1 MIHLNFSAL
10 NSTPSALRTQLL
22 TKYVMTQFR
31 RYIFSLLLIA
41 VSLTAAAAGK
51 FQLSVSTQTGG
62 DDIEVG
68 EQFYVYMK
76 LENLDG
82 EPSAPDVPGA
92 IVKYFTLSSQSSSM
106 SSINGKVTRSSSR
119 TYVATCSASKEG
131 SFSIGPFTVDGVSSN
146 KASYKIVKS
155 GTGSLSK
162 LQQRQRQQ
170 QQQQQ
175 QAAAS
180 QMPDDENEG
189 PKFIG
194 KGNEKLFLKA
204 SVSKSTAYEQEALVY
219 TVKLYSSY
227 APIKFIGATEAPKFD
242 GFVVEESDETS
253 KSLHYETYN
262 GQEYA
267 TAIIA
272 RYIIFPQMTGKLTIK
287 GNTYTVSTDEQE
299 YYDDPYF
306 RMLTV
311 RRPIQLNVTPNDL
324 VIDVK
329 PLPMPQPADFSGGV
343 GQFSLSSSLPSA
355 SLKTHQP
362 ASIIYEVKGSGNLKY
377 VKLPDLNS
385 LYPKQ
390 LEVFSPTADVNAAAK
405 GMSVSGSVKFDYSFT
420 PLEMGQYQI
429 PEVTLVY
436 FDPSTG
442 KYERSVAKGY
452 TVEVDKGVLSEK
464 SQTKNRLK
472 FVDTLMPVG
481 ELHKER
487 SQYIYSFVY
496 WLWFIIPAVA
506 LAIIIFVYRRHLK
519 SAADIVGTRMRK
531 AGKVAAKR
539 LKKAAACMKA
549 GDREHF
555 YDEMLVALWG
565 YVSAKL
571 NIPTS
576 ELNRQNVAQRLS
588 EAGASE
594 DTVNSLVNVL
604 DDCEFAKYAP
614 GSGEDELKHVYDRG
628 TNVINA
634 LEDSKLA
641 TSSQNQA

>member
-1 MIHLNFSAL
+1 MAQIRLYI
-10 NSTPSALRTQLL
+10 ST
-22 TKYVMTQFR
+22 
-31 RYIFSLLLIA
+31 LLLILA
-41 VSLTAAAAGK
+41 GIEASAAGK
-51 FQLSVSTQTGG
+51 FQISVSTQTGG

-76 LENLDG
+76 LDNIDG

-92 IVKYFTLSSQSSSM
+92 VVKYFTLSSQSSSM
-106 SSINGKVTRSSSR
+106 SSVNGKVTRSSSR
-119 TYVATCSASKEG
+119 TYVATCAASKEG
-131 SFSIGPFTVDGVSSN
+131 SFSIGPFSVDGVTSN
-146 KASYKIVKS
+146 KASYTIVKS
-155 GTGSLSK
+155 GSGSLSK
-162 LQQRQRQQ
+162 LKQRQQ
-170 QQQQQ
+170 LQQHH
-175 QAAAS
+175 QAAPS
-180 QMPDDENEG
+180 HDPDDQNEG

-272 RYIIFPQMTGKLTIK
+272 RYIIFPQMTGKLTVK

-299 YYDDPYF
+299 YYDDPFF

-329 PLPMPQPADFSGGV
+329 ALPSPQPSDFSGGV
-343 GQFSLSSSLPSA
+343 GHFSISSSLPSA
-355 SLKTHQP
+355 DLKTNQP
-362 ASIIYEVKGSGNLKY
+362 ASIVYEVKGSGNLKY
-377 VKLPDLNS
+377 VKLPDLNV

-405 GMSVSGSVKFDYSFT
+405 GSSVTGSVKFDYSFT
-420 PLEMGQYQI
+420 PLELGQYQI

-452 TVEVDKGVLSEK
+452 TVDVDKGALSEK

-472 FVDTLMPVG
+472 FEDGLMAVG
-481 ELHKER
+481 KLHKEHI
-487 SQYIYSFVY
+487 QYIHSLGY
-496 WLWFIIPAVA
+496 WLWFIIPA
-506 LAIIIFVYRRHLK
+506 LTLGAIIFIYRRHLK

-531 AGKVAAKR
+531 AGKVAARR
-539 LKKAAACMKA
+539 LKKAAACMKS
-549 GDREHF
+549 GDRERF

-565 YVSAKL
+565 YVGAKL

-594 DTVNSLVNVL
+594 EVIDNFVSVL

-628 TNVINA
+628 TEVINA
-634 LEDSKLA
+634 LEDSRLGK
-641 TSSQNQA
+641 Q

>member
-1 MIHLNFSAL
+1 MAHIRLYI
-10 NSTPSALRTQLL
+10 STP
-22 TKYVMTQFR
+22 
-31 RYIFSLLLIA
+31 LLI
-41 VSLTAAAAGK
+41 LTGIAASAAGK
-51 FQLSVSTQTGG
+51 FQISVTTHTGG

-76 LENLDG
+76 LDNMEG

-92 IVKYFTLSSQSSSM
+92 TVKYFTLSSQSSSM
-106 SSINGKVTRSSSR
+106 SSVNGKVTRSSSR

-131 SFSIGPFTVDGVSSN
+131 TFSIGPLTVDGVTSN
-146 KASYKIVKS
+146 KASYTIVKS

-162 LQQRQRQQ
+162 MQSRQQRQQ
-170 QQQQQ
+170 QQQAS
-175 QAAAS
+175 AA
-180 QMPDDENEG
+180 QDPDDQSEG

-272 RYIIFPQMTGKLTIK
+272 RYIIFPQMTGKLTVK

-329 PLPMPQPADFSGGV
+329 PLPTPQPADFSGGV
-343 GQFSLSSSLPSA
+343 GQFSISSSLPSA
-355 SLKTHQP
+355 NLKTNQP
-362 ASIIYEVKGSGNLKY
+362 ASIVYEVKGSGNLKY
-377 VKLPDLNS
+377 VKLPDLNA

-420 PLEMGQYQI
+420 PLELGEYHI
-429 PEVTLVY
+429 PEVALVY

-442 KYERSVAKGY
+442 RYERSVAKGY
-452 TVEVDKGVLSEK
+452 TVEVDKGALSEK

-472 FVDTLMPVG
+472 FEDALMPIG
-481 ELHKER
+481 KLHKEHPL
-487 SQYIYSFVY
+487 YIYSFGY
-496 WLWFIIPAVA
+496 WLWFIIPALA
-506 LAIIIFVYRRHLK
+506 LGAIIIIYRRHLK

-531 AGKVAAKR
+531 AGKVAARR

-549 GDREHF
+549 NDRERF

-576 ELNRQNVAQRLS
+576 ELNRQNVAQRLA

-594 DTVNSLVNVL
+594 EVINNLVTVL

-628 TNVINA
+628 TEVINA
-634 LEDSKLA
+634 LEDSKLTA
-641 TSSQNQA
+641 K

>member
-1 MIHLNFSAL
+1 MFVLI
-10 NSTPSALRTQLL
+10 
-22 TKYVMTQFR
+22 
-31 RYIFSLLLIA
+31 SL
-41 VSLTAAAAGK
+41 SAAAAAK
-51 FQLSVSTQTGG
+51 FQLTVATQSGG

-68 EQFYVYMK
+68 EQFYVYLK
-76 LENLDG
+76 LDNIDA
-82 EPSAPDVPGA
+82 EPSAPEVPGA
-92 IVKYFTLSSQSSSM
+92 LVKYFTLSSQSSSM
-106 SSINGKVTRSSSR
+106 SSINGKVTRSQSL
-119 TYVATCSASKEG
+119 TYVATCTASKEG
-131 SFSIGPFTVDGVSSN
+131 TYSIGPLQVGDVRSN
-146 KASYKIVKS
+146 KVSYSIVKS

-162 LQQRQRQQ
+162 LQQRQQQRQQ
-170 QQQQQ
+170 QQSSQQG
-175 QAAAS
+175 AYV
-180 QMPDDENEG
+180 PDQDDSNQG

-194 KGNEKLFLKA
+194 KGNDKLFLKA

-253 KSLHYETYN
+253 RSLHYETYN

-329 PLPMPQPADFSGGV
+329 SLPSPQPADFSGGV
-343 GQFSLSSSLPSA
+343 GKFSLTSSLPSA
-355 SLKTHQP
+355 SLKTNQP
-362 ASIIYEVKGSGNLKY
+362 ASIVYEVKGSGNLKY
-377 VKLPDLNS
+377 VKLPDLNN

-390 LEVFSPTADVNAAAK
+390 LEVFTPTAEVDAAAK
-405 GMSVSGSVKFDYSFT
+405 GMTVSGSVKFDYSFT
-420 PLEMGQYQI
+420 PLELGQYQI
-429 PEVTLVY
+429 PEVSLVY

-452 TVEVDKGVLSEK
+452 TVEVDKGALSEK

-472 FVDTLMPVG
+472 FTDSLMPVG
-481 ELHKER
+481 KLQKVDTP
-487 SQYIYSFVY
+487 YVY
-496 WLWFIIPAVA
+496 KFGFWLWYLIPSIA
-506 LAIIIFVYRRHLK
+506 LLVIVIVYRRHLK

-531 AGKVAAKR
+531 AGKVAARR

-549 GDREHF
+549 SDRERF

-565 YVSAKL
+565 YVGAKL

-576 ELNRQNVAQRLS
+576 ELNRQNVAQRLT
-588 EAGASE
+588 EAGAS
-594 DTVNSLVNVL
+594 DNIVNRFVAVL

-614 GSGEDELKHVYDRG
+614 GSGNDELKVIYERG
-628 TNVINA
+628 ADIINDLESSA
-634 LEDSKLA
+634 LKK
-641 TSSQNQA
+641 

>member
-1 MIHLNFSAL
+1 MTRIRLYISVLILTLVAL
-10 NSTPSALRTQLL
+10 SGS
-22 TKYVMTQFR
+22 
-31 RYIFSLLLIA
+31 
-41 VSLTAAAAGK
+41 AAGK
-51 FQLSVSTQTGG
+51 IQLSVSTQTGS

-76 LENLDG
+76 LDNIDG

-131 SFSIGPFTVDGVSSN
+131 NYSIGPFTVGDVKSN
-146 KASYKIVKS
+146 KASYTIVKS

-162 LQQRQRQQ
+162 LQQRQQRQQ
-170 QQQQQ
+170 GAAQQGSQS
-175 QAAAS
+175 QA
-180 QMPDDENEG
+180 QDYDDQNEG

-204 SVSKSTAYEQEALVY
+204 SVSKTTAYEQEALVY

-267 TAIIA
+267 TAVIA
-272 RYIIFPQMTGKLTIK
+272 RYIIFPQMTGKLTVK

-329 PLPMPQPADFSGGV
+329 PLPTPQPADFSGGV
-343 GQFSLSSSLPSA
+343 GQFTISSSLPSA
-355 SLKTHQP
+355 SLKTNQP
-362 ASIIYEVKGSGNLKY
+362 ASIVYEVSGSGNIKY
-377 VKLPDLNS
+377 VKLPDLNT

-390 LEVFSPTADVNAAAK
+390 LEVFTPTTEVNAVPK
-405 GMSVSGSVKFDYSFT
+405 GATVTGSVKFDYSFT

-429 PEVTLVY
+429 PEVSLVY

-442 KYERSVAKGY
+442 RYEKSVAKGY
-452 TVEVDKGVLSEK
+452 NVEVDKGVLSEK

-472 FVDTLMPVG
+472 FTDTLMPVG
-481 ELHKER
+481 KLAKTR
-487 SQYIYSFVY
+487 VPLVYRFGY
-496 WLWFIIPAVA
+496 WLWFIIPALALVA
-506 LAIIIFVYRRHLK
+506 IVIVYRRHLK

-531 AGKVAAKR
+531 AGKVAARR
-539 LKKAAACMKA
+539 LKKAAACMKS
-549 GDREHF
+549 GDREKF

-565 YVSAKL
+565 YVGAKL

-576 ELNRQNVAQRLS
+576 ELNRQNVAQRLTDS
-588 EAGASE
+588 GASQE
-594 DTVNSLVNVL
+594 VVDKFVGVL

-614 GSGEDELKHVYDRG
+614 GSGEDELKTVYQRG
-628 TNVINA
+628 ADVINA
-634 LEDSKLA
+634 LEDANLG
-641 TSSQNQA
+641 SQKQ

>member
-1 MIHLNFSAL
+1 
-10 NSTPSALRTQLL
+10 
-22 TKYVMTQFR
+22 MT
-31 RYIFSLLLIA
+31 LLLILA
-41 VSLTAAAAGK
+41 SIAASAAGK
-51 FQLSVSTQTGG
+51 FQISVSTQTGS

-76 LENLDG
+76 LDNIDG

-92 IVKYFTLSSQSSSM
+92 VVKYFTLSSQSSSM
-106 SSINGKVTRSSSR
+106 SSVNGKVTRSSSR

-131 SFSIGPFTVDGVSSN
+131 SFSIGPFSVDGVSSN

-155 GTGSLSK
+155 GSGSLSK
-162 LQQRQRQQ
+162 LKQRQQ
-170 QQQQQ
+170 QQQQTSV
-175 QAAAS
+175 S
-180 QMPDDENEG
+180 QEPDDQNEG

-204 SVSKSTAYEQEALVY
+204 SVSKSSAYEQEALVY

-329 PLPMPQPADFSGGV
+329 ALPSPVPADFSGGV
-343 GQFSLSSSLPSA
+343 GQFSISSSLPSA
-355 SLKTHQP
+355 TLKTNQP
-362 ASIIYEVKGSGNLKY
+362 ASIVYEVKGSGNLKY
-377 VKLPDLNS
+377 VKLPDLNA

-420 PLEMGQYQI
+420 PLELGQYQI
-429 PEVTLVY
+429 PEVALVY
-436 FDPSTG
+436 FDPTTG

-452 TVEVDKGVLSEK
+452 TVEVDKGALSEK

-472 FVDTLMPVG
+472 FDDSLMPVG
-481 ELHKER
+481 SLHKHR
-487 SQYIYSFVY
+487 SQYVYSFGY
-496 WLWFIIPAVA
+496 WLWFIIPAFA
-506 LAIIIFVYRRHLK
+506 LGIIIYVYRRHLK

-531 AGKVAAKR
+531 AGKVAARR
-539 LKKAAACMKA
+539 LKKAASCMKA
-549 GDREHF
+549 GDRERF

-588 EAGASE
+588 EAGAS
-594 DTVNSLVNVL
+594 DDVVNNLVAVI

-614 GSGEDELKHVYDRG
+614 GSGDDELKHVYDRG
-628 TNVINA
+628 TEVINA
-634 LEDSKLA
+634 LEDAKLQ
-641 TSSQNQA
+641 SQK

>member
-1 MIHLNFSAL
+1 
-10 NSTPSALRTQLL
+10 
-22 TKYVMTQFR
+22 MTQIR
-31 RYIFSLLLIA
+31 RFIFLLLLSLVAFTSIA
-41 VSLTAAAAGK
+41 AEK
-51 FQLSVSTQTGG
+51 FQVSVATQTGG

-68 EQFYVYMK
+68 EQFYVYLK
-76 LENLDG
+76 LDNIDAEL
-82 EPSAPDVPGA
+82 SAPEVPGA
-92 IVKYFTLSSQSSSM
+92 LVKYFSLSSQSSSFVAVQ
-106 SSINGKVTRSSSR
+106 GKMTRSSSLI
-119 TYVATCSASKEG
+119 YVATCSASKEG
-131 SFSIGPFTVDGVSSN
+131 TFSFGPLTVGGVKSN
-146 KASYKIVKS
+146 KVSYKIVKAGS
-155 GTGSLSK
+155 GSLSK
-162 LQQRQRQQ
+162 QKQRQQ
-170 QQQQQ
+170 QQTSRQG
-175 QAAAS
+175 AYS
-180 QMPDDENEG
+180 QDQDDRNEG

-324 VIDVK
+324 VINVK
-329 PLPMPQPADFSGGV
+329 SLPTPQPSDFSGGV
-343 GQFSLSSSLPSA
+343 GQFSISSSLSSA
-355 SLKTHQP
+355 SLKTNQP
-362 ASIIYEVKGSGNLKY
+362 ASIVYEVKGSGNLKY
-377 VKLPDLNS
+377 VKLPDLNNIF
-385 LYPKQ
+385 PKQ

-429 PEVTLVY
+429 PELALVY

-452 TVEVDKGVLSEK
+452 TIEVDKGALSEK

-472 FVDTLMPVG
+472 FDDALMPVG
-481 ELHKER
+481 KLKQTH
-487 SQYIYSFVY
+487 SVHIYSFGY
-496 WLWFIIPAVA
+496 WLWFILPA
-506 LAIIIFVYRRHLK
+506 LALAVIIYVYRRHLK

-531 AGKVAAKR
+531 AGKVASRR
-539 LKKAAACMKA
+539 LKKAAACMKS
-549 GDREHF
+549 GDRERF
-555 YDEMLVALWG
+555 YDEMLIALWG

-576 ELNRQNVAQRLS
+576 ELNRQNVAQRLL
-588 EAGASE
+588 EAGAAE
-594 DTVNSLVNVL
+594 QTVQDLVSVL

-614 GSGEDELKHVYDRG
+614 GSGQDELMIVYDRG
-628 TNVINA
+628 TQVINA
-634 LEDSKLA
+634 LEDSKL
-641 TSSQNQA
+641 SPR

>member
-1 MIHLNFSAL
+1 
-10 NSTPSALRTQLL
+10 
-22 TKYVMTQFR
+22 MTRFR
-31 RYIFSLLLIA
+31 RYIFSLCLLA
-41 VSLTAAAAGK
+41 VSLAAGASGK

-76 LENLDG
+76 LDNIDG
-82 EPSAPDVPGA
+82 DPSAPDVPGA
-92 IVKYFTLSSQSSSM
+92 VVKYFTLSSQSSSM
-106 SSINGKVTRSSSR
+106 TSVNGKVTRSSSR
-119 TYVATCSASKEG
+119 TYVATCAASKEG
-131 SFSIGPFTVDGVSSN
+131 SFSIGPFSVDGVSSN
-146 KASYKIVKS
+146 KASYKIVKA
-155 GTGSLSK
+155 GTGSLTK
-162 LQQRQRQQ
+162 YKQRQQ
-170 QQQQQ
+170 QNQPRQQSSNQG
-175 QAAAS
+175 AYS
-180 QMPDDENEG
+180 QDPDDQNQG

-204 SVSKSTAYEQEALVY
+204 SVSKSSAYEQEALVY

-253 KSLHYETYN
+253 TSLHYETFN

-329 PLPMPQPADFSGGV
+329 ALPSPQPADFSSGV
-343 GQFSLSSSLPSA
+343 GQFSITSSLPVA
-355 SLKTHQP
+355 SLKTNQP
-362 ASIIYEVKGSGNLKY
+362 ASIVYEVKGSGNLKY
-377 VKLPDLNS
+377 IKLPDLNN

-390 LEVFSPTADVNAAAK
+390 LEVFSPTTDINAAAK
-405 GMSVSGSVKFDYSFT
+405 GMNVSGSVKFDYSFT
-420 PLEMGQYQI
+420 PLELGEYQI
-429 PEVTLVY
+429 PEVSLVY
-436 FDPSTG
+436 FDPATG
-442 KYERSVAKGY
+442 RYEKSVAKGY
-452 TVEVDKGVLSEK
+452 TVDVDKGALSEK

-472 FVDTLMPVG
+472 FDDKLMSVG
-481 ELHKER
+481 DLHKNR
-487 SQYIYSFVY
+487 VAYVYSFGY
-496 WLWFIIPAVA
+496 WLFFIVPAIA
-506 LAIIIFVYRRHLK
+506 LIIIMVVYRRHLK
-519 SAADIVGTRMRK
+519 SAEDVVGTRMRK

-549 GDREHF
+549 GDRERF

-576 ELNRQNVAQRLS
+576 ELNRQNVAQSLL

-594 DTVNSLVNVL
+594 DVVDQLVRVL

-614 GSGEDELKHVYDRG
+614 VSGEDELKNVYDRG
-628 TNVINA
+628 TDVINN
-634 LEDSKLA
+634 LEDSKLN
-641 TSSQNQA
+641 TTSQNQA

>member
-1 MIHLNFSAL
+1 
-10 NSTPSALRTQLL
+10 
-22 TKYVMTQFR
+22 MTQIR
-31 RYIFSLLLIA
+31 LYISAVLLLL
-41 VSLTAAAAGK
+41 VSLAASAAGK
-51 FQLSVSTQTGG
+51 FQISVSTQTGG

-76 LENLDG
+76 LDNVEG
-82 EPSAPDVPGA
+82 EPPVPDVPGA
-92 IVKYFTLSSQSSSM
+92 VVKYFTLSSQSSSM
-106 SSINGKVTRSSSR
+106 SSVNGKVTRSSSR

-131 SFSIGPFTVDGVSSN
+131 SYSIGPLSVGDLRSN
-146 KASYKIVKS
+146 KASYTIVKS

-162 LQQRQRQQ
+162 FQQRQQRQQ

-175 QAAAS
+175 AAS
-180 QMPDDENEG
+180 SAPDDQNEG

-242 GFVVEESDETS
+242 GFVIEESDETS
-253 KSLHYETYN
+253 TSLHYETYN

-329 PLPMPQPADFSGGV
+329 ALPTPQPADFSGGV
-343 GQFSLSSSLPSA
+343 GQFSISSSLPSS
-355 SLKTHQP
+355 SLKTNQP
-362 ASIIYEVKGSGNLKY
+362 ASIVYEVKGNGNLKY
-377 VKLPDLNS
+377 VKLPDLNT

-390 LEVFSPTADVNAAAK
+390 LEVFSPTTEVNAAAK
-405 GMSVSGSVKFDYSFT
+405 GTSVSGSVKFDYSFT
-420 PLEMGQYQI
+420 PLEMGEYHI
-429 PEVTLVY
+429 PEVALVY

-452 TVEVDKGVLSEK
+452 TVEVDKGALSEK

-472 FVDTLMPVG
+472 FIDTLMPVG
-481 ELHKER
+481 DLHKER
-487 SQYIYSFVY
+487 IQYVYTLGY
-496 WLWFIIPAVA
+496 WLWFIIPALV
-506 LAIIIFVYRRHLK
+506 LGIIIIIYRRHLK
-519 SAADIVGTRMRK
+519 SAADVVGTRMRK
-531 AGKVAAKR
+531 AGKVAVRR
-539 LKKAAACMKA
+539 LKKAAACMKS
-549 GDREHF
+549 GDRERF

-565 YVSAKL
+565 YVGAKL

-576 ELNRQNVAQRLS
+576 ELNRQNVAQRMS

-594 DTVNSLVNVL
+594 DIINKFVGVL

-614 GSGEDELKHVYDRG
+614 GSGEDELKTVYERG
-628 TNVINA
+628 AEVINS
-634 LEDSKLA
+634 LEDTKL
-641 TSSQNQA
+641 TGTQK

>member
-1 MIHLNFSAL
+1 MTRIRLCILAL
-10 NSTPSALRTQLL
+10 IIT
-22 TKYVMTQFR
+22 FG
-31 RYIFSLLLIA
+31 YIIA
-41 VSLTAAAAGK
+41 SAAGK
-51 FQLSVSTQTGG
+51 FQVSVETRTGA

-68 EQFYVYMK
+68 EQFYVYLK
-76 LENLDG
+76 LDNIDA
-82 EPSAPDVPGA
+82 EPSAPEVPGA
-92 IVKYFTLSSQSSSM
+92 IVKYFTFSSESTSM
-106 SSINGKVTRSSSR
+106 YGVNGKMTRTTSR
-119 TYVATCSASKEG
+119 TYVATCAASKEG
-131 SFSIGPFTVDGVSSN
+131 SFSIGPLTVDGVKSN
-146 KASYKIVKS
+146 KASYTIVKS

-162 LQQRQRQQ
+162 QQQRQQ
-170 QQQQQ
+170 QQQTARQGSPAQ
-175 QAAAS
+175 T
-180 QMPDDENEG
+180 PDDAGDG

-204 SVSKSTAYEQEALVY
+204 SVSKATAYEQEALVY

-253 KSLHYETYN
+253 RSLHYETYN

-272 RYIIFPQMTGKLTIK
+272 RYIIFPQMTGKLTVK

-299 YYDDPYF
+299 YYDDPFF

-329 PLPMPQPADFSGGV
+329 ALPSPQPADFSGGV
-343 GQFSLSSSLPSA
+343 GQFSISSSLPSS
-355 SLKTHQP
+355 SLKTNQP
-362 ASIIYEVKGSGNLKY
+362 ASIVYEVKGSGNIKY

-390 LEVFSPTADVNAAAK
+390 LEVFTPTTQVEAVAK
-405 GMSVSGSVKFDYSFT
+405 GSSVTGSVKFDYSFT

-436 FDPSTG
+436 FNPSTG
-442 KYERSVAKGY
+442 QYERSVAKGY
-452 TVEVDKGVLSEK
+452 TVDVDKGALSEK

-472 FVDTLMPVG
+472 FSDSLMPVG
-481 ELHKER
+481 KLARHR
-487 SQYIYSFVY
+487 MPLVYGFGY
-496 WLWFIIPAVA
+496 WLWYLVPVIA
-506 LAIIIFVYRRHLK
+506 LVVIVVVYRRHLK

-539 LKKAAACMKA
+539 LKKAAVCMKS
-549 GDREHF
+549 GDREKF

-565 YVSAKL
+565 YVGAKL

-576 ELNRQNVAQRLS
+576 ELNRQNVAIRLS
-588 EAGASE
+588 EAGASHE
-594 DTVNSLVNVL
+594 IVDRFVHVL

-614 GSGEDELKHVYDRG
+614 GSGDDELKAVYQRG
-628 TNVINA
+628 VDIINA
-634 LEDSKLA
+634 LEDCNLLGSKKL
-641 TSSQNQA
+641 

>member
-1 MIHLNFSAL
+1 M
-10 NSTPSALRTQLL
+10 
-22 TKYVMTQFR
+22 
-31 RYIFSLLLIA
+31 LLIA
-41 VSLTAAAAGK
+41 TSLVASAAGK
-51 FQLSVSTQTGG
+51 FQLSVSTQSGA

-68 EQFYVYMK
+68 EQFYVYLK
-76 LENLDG
+76 LDNVDG

-92 IVKYFTLSSQSSSM
+92 VVKYFTLSSQSSSM
-106 SSINGKVTRSSSR
+106 VSVNGSVTRTLSR

-131 SFSIGPFTVDGVSSN
+131 SYSIGPLSVGGVKSN
-146 KASYKIVKS
+146 SASYKIVKAGS
-155 GTGSLSK
+155 GSLSK
-162 LQQRQRQQ
+162 MQKRQQQRQSQ
-170 QQQQQ
+170 
-175 QAAAS
+175 AS
-180 QMPDDENEG
+180 QSPVFDPDDQDDNS

-253 KSLHYETYN
+253 KSLMYETYN

-267 TAIIA
+267 TAVIA

-329 PLPMPQPADFSGGV
+329 ALPTPQPADFSGGV
-343 GQFSLSSSLPSA
+343 GQFSISSSLPSS
-355 SLKTHQP
+355 SLKTNQP
-362 ASIIYEVKGSGNLKY
+362 ASVVYEVKGSGNLKY
-377 VKLPDLNS
+377 IKLPDLNNI
-385 LYPKQ
+385 YPKQ
-390 LEVFSPTADVNAAAK
+390 LEVFSPTTEVDAAPK
-405 GMSVSGSVKFDYSFT
+405 GATVVGNVKFDYSFT
-420 PLEMGQYQI
+420 PLEMGQFVI
-429 PEVTLVY
+429 PEVSLVY
-436 FDPSTG
+436 FDPTTG
-442 KYERSVAKGY
+442 NYERSVAKGY
-452 TVEVDKGVLSEK
+452 TVDVDKGTLSEK

-472 FVDTLMPVG
+472 FDESLLPLSG
-481 ELHKER
+481 LHK
-487 SQYIYSFVY
+487 SFVPLVY
-496 WLWFIIPAVA
+496 KPVFWLWYIIPALILLIVV
-506 LAIIIFVYRRHLK
+506 IVYRRQLK

-531 AGKVAAKR
+531 AGKVAVKR
-539 LKKAAACMKA
+539 LKKAAACMKS
-549 GDREHF
+549 GDREKF
-555 YDEMLVALWG
+555 YDEMLIALWG
-565 YVSAKL
+565 YVGAKL

-576 ELNRQNVAQRLS
+576 ELNRQNVAERLA

-594 DTVNSLVNVL
+594 EVINQFVAVL

-614 GSGEDELKHVYDRG
+614 GSGEDELKTVYERG
-628 TNVINA
+628 ADIINS
-634 LEDSKLA
+634 LEDSKL
-641 TSSQNQA
+641 TPEH

>member
-1 MIHLNFSAL
+1 
-10 NSTPSALRTQLL
+10 
-22 TKYVMTQFR
+22 MTQIR
-31 RYIFSLLLIA
+31 LYISTLLLI
-41 VSLTAAAAGK
+41 LAAAAASAAGK
-51 FQLSVSTQTGG
+51 YQISVATQTGG

-76 LENLDG
+76 LDNLDG

-92 IVKYFTLSSQSSSM
+92 VVKYFTLSSQSSSM
-106 SSINGKVTRSSSR
+106 SSVNGKVTRSSSR
-119 TYVATCSASKEG
+119 TYVATCSATKEG
-131 SFSIGPFTVDGVSSN
+131 SYSLGPLSVDGVSSN
-146 KASYKIVKS
+146 KASYSIVKS
-155 GTGSLSK
+155 GSGSLSK
-162 LQQRQRQQ
+162 LKQRQQQ

-180 QMPDDENEG
+180 QSPDDQNEG

-329 PLPMPQPADFSGGV
+329 ALPSPVPADFSGGV
-343 GQFSLSSSLPSA
+343 GQFSISSSLPSA
-355 SLKTHQP
+355 TLKTNQP
-362 ASIIYEVKGSGNLKY
+362 ASIVYEVKGSGNLKY
-377 VKLPDLNS
+377 VKLPDLNA

-390 LEVFSPTADVNAAAK
+390 LEVFSPTTDVNAAAK
-405 GMSVSGSVKFDYSFT
+405 GMSVSGNVKFDYSFT
-420 PLEMGQYQI
+420 PLELGQYQI
-429 PEVTLVY
+429 PEVALVY

-452 TVEVDKGVLSEK
+452 TVEVDKGALSEK

-472 FVDTLMPVG
+472 FEDSLMSVG
-481 ELHKER
+481 KLHKER
-487 SQYIYSFVY
+487 PQYIYSFGY
-496 WLWFIIPAVA
+496 WLWFIIPALA
-506 LAIIIFVYRRHLK
+506 LGIIIFIYRRHLK

-531 AGKVAAKR
+531 AGKVAARR
-539 LKKAAACMKA
+539 LKKAASCIKA
-549 GDREHF
+549 GDRERF

-576 ELNRQNVAQRLS
+576 ELNRQNVAQRLTD
-588 EAGASE
+588 AGASE
-594 DTVNSLVNVL
+594 EVVNNLVAVI

-628 TNVINA
+628 TEVINA
-634 LEDSKLA
+634 LEDAKLQ
-641 TSSQNQA
+641 SQK

>member
-1 MIHLNFSAL
+1 MLLSA
-10 NSTPSALRTQLL
+10 
-22 TKYVMTQFR
+22 
-31 RYIFSLLLIA
+31 FSLSA
-41 VSLTAAAAGK
+41 TAAAK
-51 FQLSVSTQTGG
+51 FQLSVSTQTGS

-76 LENLDG
+76 LDNVDA
-82 EPSAPDVPGA
+82 EPSAPEVPGA
-92 IVKYFTLSSQSSSM
+92 LVKYFTLSSQSSSM
-106 SSINGKVTRSSSR
+106 SSINGKVTRSQSR
-119 TYVATCSASKEG
+119 TYVATCTASKEG
-131 SFSIGPFTVDGVSSN
+131 KYSIGPLQVGDVRSN
-146 KASYKIVKS
+146 KASYTIVKS

-162 LQQRQRQQ
+162 LQQRQQQQRQQ
-170 QQQQQ
+170 QQQSAQQ
-175 QAAAS
+175 GAYGHD
-180 QMPDDENEG
+180 PDDSNQG

-329 PLPMPQPADFSGGV
+329 ALPSPQPADFSGGV
-343 GQFSLSSSLPSA
+343 GQFSISSSLSSA
-355 SLKTHQP
+355 DLKTNQP
-362 ASIIYEVKGSGNLKY
+362 ASIVYEVKGSGNLKY
-377 VKLPDLNS
+377 IKLPDLND

-390 LEVFSPTADVNAAAK
+390 LEVFTPTAEVNAAAK
-405 GMSVSGSVKFDYSFT
+405 GMSVSGNIKFDYSFT

-429 PEVTLVY
+429 PEVSLVY

-442 KYERSVAKGY
+442 RYEKSVAKGY
-452 TVEVDKGVLSEK
+452 TVEVDKGALSEK

-472 FVDTLMPVG
+472 FDDSLMPVG
-481 ELHKER
+481 SLHKN
-487 SQYIYSFVY
+487 YTPIIYKFGY
-496 WLWFIIPAVA
+496 WLWFIIPALA
-506 LAIIIFVYRRHLK
+506 LLIIVIVYRRHLK

-555 YDEMLVALWG
+555 YDEMLIALWG

-576 ELNRQNVAQRLS
+576 ELNRENVAQRLS

-594 DTVNSLVNVL
+594 DSINSLLSVL

-614 GSGEDELKHVYDRG
+614 GSGEDELKHIYDRG
-628 TNVINA
+628 TEVINS
-634 LEDSKLA
+634 LEDSKQLHVSKHA
-641 TSSQNQA
+641 PHAPL

>member
-1 MIHLNFSAL
+1 MTRFRHIILSVVLMI
-10 NSTPSALRTQLL
+10 
-22 TKYVMTQFR
+22 V
-31 RYIFSLLLIA
+31 
-41 VSLTAAAAGK
+41 AAAANAAGK
-51 FQLSVSTQTGG
+51 FQISVETRTGG

-76 LENLDG
+76 LDNIDG

-92 IVKYFTLSSQSSSM
+92 KVKYFTLSSQASSFTSV
-106 SSINGKVTRSSSR
+106 NGKMSR
-119 TYVATCSASKEG
+119 TTSFTWVATCSATKEG
-131 SFSIGPFTVDGVSSN
+131 SYTIGPISVDGISSN
-146 KASYKIVKS
+146 KASYKIVKA
-155 GTGSLSK
+155 GTGSLTK
-162 LQQRQRQQ
+162 LMQRQQ
-170 QQQQQ
+170 QSRAPQQSSGQG
-175 QAAAS
+175 AYS
-180 QMPDDENEG
+180 QDPDDQNQG

-204 SVSKSTAYEQEALVY
+204 SVSKTTAYEQEALVY

-272 RYIIFPQMTGKLTIK
+272 RYIIFPQMTGKLTVK

-324 VIDVK
+324 VVDVK
-329 PLPMPQPADFSGGV
+329 ALPSPQPADFSGGV
-343 GQFSLSSSLPSA
+343 GQFSISSSLPSA
-355 SLKTHQP
+355 SLKTNQP
-362 ASIIYEVKGSGNLKY
+362 ASIVYEVKGSGNIKY
-377 VKLPDLNS
+377 VKLPDLNN

-390 LEVFSPTADVNAAAK
+390 LEVFSPTTQVDA
-405 GMSVSGSVKFDYSFT
+405 VSQGATVTGSVKFDYSFT

-429 PEVTLVY
+429 PEVSLVY

-442 KYERSVAKGY
+442 RYERSVAKGY
-452 TVEVDKGVLSEK
+452 TVEVDKGALSEK

-472 FVDTLMPVG
+472 FNDTLMPVG
-481 ELHKER
+481 HLAKT
-487 SQYIYSFVY
+487 SVPLVYGFGY
-496 WLWFIIPAVA
+496 WLWFIIPFFALVAVV
-506 LAIIIFVYRRHLK
+506 IIYRRHLK
-519 SAADIVGTRMRK
+519 NAADIVGTRMRK
-531 AGKVAAKR
+531 AGKVAARR

-549 GDREHF
+549 GDRERF
-555 YDEMLVALWG
+555 FDEMLIALWG
-565 YVSAKL
+565 YVGAKL

-576 ELNRQNVAQRLS
+576 ELNRQNVAQKLTD
-588 EAGASE
+588 AGASLE
-594 DTVNSLVNVL
+594 IVDRFVGVL

-614 GSGEDELKHVYDRG
+614 GSGEDELKEVYKRG
-628 TNVINA
+628 ADVINA
-634 LEDSKLA
+634 LEDAKLG
-641 TSSQNQA
+641 SQKR

>member
-1 MIHLNFSAL
+1 MLFL
-10 NSTPSALRTQLL
+10 
-22 TKYVMTQFR
+22 
-31 RYIFSLLLIA
+31 A
-41 VSLTAAAAGK
+41 VTAFAVAAER
-51 FQLSVSTQTGG
+51 FQVSVATQTGG

-68 EQFYVYMK
+68 EQFYVYLK
-76 LENLDG
+76 LDNIDS
-82 EPSAPDVPGA
+82 EPSVPDIPGA
-92 IVKYFTLSSQSSSM
+92 VVKYFTLSSQA
-106 SSINGKVTRSSSR
+106 SSITTVNGKMTRSSSM
-119 TYVATCSASKEG
+119 TYVATCSATKEG
-131 SFSIGPFTVDGVSSN
+131 TYTIGPLSVGGVKSN
-146 KASYKIVKS
+146 RTSYTIVKS
-155 GTGSLSK
+155 GSGTLSK
-162 LQQRQRQQ
+162 MKQRQQ

-175 QAAAS
+175 QQAARQDAYAGNE
-180 QMPDDENEG
+180 DDHSDS

-204 SVSKSTAYEQEALVY
+204 SVSKSSAYEQEALVY

-311 RRPIQLNVTPNDL
+311 RRPVQLNVTPNDL

-329 PLPMPQPADFSGGV
+329 ALPSPMPADFSGAV
-343 GQFSLSSSLPSA
+343 GEFSITSSLPSA
-355 SLKTHQP
+355 SLKTNQP
-362 ASIIYEVKGSGNLKY
+362 ASIVYEVKGSGNLKY
-377 VKLPDLNS
+377 VKLPDLND

-390 LEVFSPTADVNAAAK
+390 LEVFSPTTQVDAAAK
-405 GMSVSGSVKFDYSFT
+405 GMSVSGTVKFDYSFT
-420 PLEMGQYQI
+420 PLELGQYQI
-429 PEVTLVY
+429 PEVALVY

-442 KYERSVAKGY
+442 TYKKSVAKGY
-452 TVEVDKGVLSEK
+452 TVEVDKGALSEK

-472 FVDTLMPVG
+472 FSDSLMPVRDLQKTG
-481 ELHKER
+481 IT
-487 SQYIYSFVY
+487 YVYTFGY
-496 WLWFIIPAVA
+496 WLFFIIPALA
-506 LAIIIFVYRRHLK
+506 LLIIVFVYRRHLK

-531 AGKVAAKR
+531 AGKVAARR
-539 LKKAAACMKA
+539 LKKAAACMKNS
-549 GDREHF
+549 DRERF
-555 YDEMLVALWG
+555 YDEMLIALWG
-565 YVSAKL
+565 YVGAKL

-576 ELNRQNVAQRLS
+576 ELNRQNVAQQLS

-594 DTVNSLVNVL
+594 EIVNRFVSVL

-614 GSGEDELKHVYDRG
+614 GSGRDELKTVYDRG
-628 TNVINA
+628 AEVINA
-634 LEDSKLA
+634 LEDAKL
-641 TSSQNQA
+641 SGSPK

>member
-1 MIHLNFSAL
+1 
-10 NSTPSALRTQLL
+10 
-22 TKYVMTQFR
+22 MTR
-31 RYIFSLLLIA
+31 IRLYISLLLLSVVA
-41 VSLTAAAAGK
+41 LAASAAGK
-51 FQLSVSTQTGG
+51 FQVSVATQTGG

-76 LENLDG
+76 LDNIDG

-92 IVKYFTLSSQSSSM
+92 VVKYFTLSSQSSSM
-106 SSINGKVTRSSSR
+106 SSVNGKVTRSSSR
-119 TYVATCSASKEG
+119 TYVATCTASKEG
-131 SFSIGPFTVDGVSSN
+131 NYSIGPFTVGDTRSN
-146 KASYKIVKS
+146 KASYSIVKS
-155 GTGSLSK
+155 GSGSLSK
-162 LQQRQRQQ
+162 MQQRQQN
-170 QQQQQ
+170 QQ
-175 QAAAS
+175 QAAQHGARS
-180 QMPDDENEG
+180 QSPDDQNEG

-204 SVSKSTAYEQEALVY
+204 SVSKTSAYEQEALVY

-272 RYIIFPQMTGKLTIK
+272 RYIIFPQMTGKLTVK

-329 PLPMPQPADFSGGV
+329 ALPTPQPADFSGGV
-343 GQFSLSSSLPSA
+343 GQFSISSSLPSA
-355 SLKTHQP
+355 SLKTNQP
-362 ASIIYEVKGSGNLKY
+362 ASIVYEVKGSGNIKY
-377 VKLPDLNS
+377 VKLPDLNT

-390 LEVFSPTADVNAAAK
+390 LEVFTPTTQVDAVSK
-405 GMSVSGSVKFDYSFT
+405 GATVSGSVKFDYSFT

-429 PEVTLVY
+429 PEVSLVY

-442 KYERSVAKGY
+442 RYEKSVAKGY
-452 TVEVDKGVLSEK
+452 TVEVDKGALSEK

-472 FVDTLMPVG
+472 FTDTLMPVG
-481 ELHKER
+481 KLSKER
-487 SQYIYSFVY
+487 TPLVYGFAY
-496 WLWFIIPAVA
+496 WLWFVIPALA
-506 LAIIIFVYRRHLK
+506 LVIIVFVYRRHLK

-531 AGKVAAKR
+531 AGKVAARR
-539 LKKAAACMKA
+539 LKKAAACMKS
-549 GDREHF
+549 GDREKF

-565 YVSAKL
+565 YVGAKL
-571 NIPTS
+571 TSPTS

-588 EAGASE
+588 DAGASQ
-594 DTVNSLVNVL
+594 DVVDRFVAVL

-614 GSGEDELKHVYDRG
+614 GSGEDELKNVYQRG
-628 TNVINA
+628 ADVINA
-634 LEDSKLA
+634 LEDADLRNS
-641 TSSQNQA
+641 

>member
-1 MIHLNFSAL
+1 M
-10 NSTPSALRTQLL
+10 
-22 TKYVMTQFR
+22 
-31 RYIFSLLLIA
+31 LLIA
-41 VSLTAAAAGK
+41 TSLVASAAGK
-51 FQLSVSTQTGG
+51 FQLSVSTQSGA

-68 EQFYVYMK
+68 EQFYVYLK
-76 LENLDG
+76 LDNVDG

-92 IVKYFTLSSQSSSM
+92 VVKYFTLSSQSSSM
-106 SSINGKVTRSSSR
+106 VSVNGSVTRTQSR

-131 SFSIGPFTVDGVSSN
+131 SYSIGPLSVGGVKSN
-146 KASYKIVKS
+146 SASYKIVKAGS
-155 GTGSLSK
+155 GSLSK
-162 LQQRQRQQ
+162 MQKRQQQRQSQ
-170 QQQQQ
+170 
-175 QAAAS
+175 AS
-180 QMPDDENEG
+180 QSPVFDPDDQDDNS

-253 KSLHYETYN
+253 KSLMYETYN

-267 TAIIA
+267 TAVIA

-329 PLPMPQPADFSGGV
+329 ALPTPQPADFSGGV
-343 GQFSLSSSLPSA
+343 GQFSISSSLPSS
-355 SLKTHQP
+355 SLKTNQP
-362 ASIIYEVKGSGNLKY
+362 ASVVYEVKGSGNLKY
-377 VKLPDLNS
+377 IKLPDLNNI
-385 LYPKQ
+385 YPKQ
-390 LEVFSPTADVNAAAK
+390 LEVFSPTTEVDAAPK
-405 GMSVSGSVKFDYSFT
+405 GATVVGNVKFDYSFT
-420 PLEMGQYQI
+420 PLEMGQFMI
-429 PEVTLVY
+429 PEVSLVY
-436 FDPSTG
+436 FDPTTG
-442 KYERSVAKGY
+442 NYERSVAKGY
-452 TVEVDKGVLSEK
+452 TVDVDKGTLSEK

-472 FVDTLMPVG
+472 FDESLLPLSG
-481 ELHKER
+481 LHK
-487 SQYIYSFVY
+487 SFVPLVY
-496 WLWFIIPAVA
+496 KPVFWLWYIIPALILLIVV
-506 LAIIIFVYRRHLK
+506 IVYRRQLK

-531 AGKVAAKR
+531 AGKVAVKR
-539 LKKAAACMKA
+539 LKKAAACMKS
-549 GDREHF
+549 GDREKF
-555 YDEMLVALWG
+555 YDEMLIALWG
-565 YVSAKL
+565 YVGAKL

-576 ELNRQNVAQRLS
+576 ELNRQNVAERLA

-594 DTVNSLVNVL
+594 EVINQFVAVL

-614 GSGEDELKHVYDRG
+614 GSGEDELKTVYERG
-628 TNVINA
+628 ADIINS
-634 LEDSKLA
+634 LEDSKL
-641 TSSQNQA
+641 TPSS

>member
-1 MIHLNFSAL
+1 MTRFRLYIL
-10 NSTPSALRTQLL
+10 TVLL
-22 TKYVMTQFR
+22 T
-31 RYIFSLLLIA
+31 L
-41 VSLTAAAAGK
+41 VSVASHAAGK
-51 FQLSVSTQTGG
+51 FQVSVDTRTGG

-76 LENLDG
+76 LDNIDG
-82 EPSAPDVPGA
+82 EPSSPDVPGA
-92 IVKYFTLSSQSSSM
+92 VVKYFTLSSQSSSITT
-106 SSINGKVTRSSSR
+106 INGKVTRSSSR
-119 TYVATCSASKEG
+119 TYVATCSATKEG
-131 SFSIGPFTVDGVSSN
+131 SFSIGPFTIDGVRSN
-146 KASYKIVKS
+146 QASYKIVKS
-155 GTGSLSK
+155 GTGTLSK
-162 LQQRQRQQ
+162 MMQR
-170 QQQQQ
+170 QQQQ
-175 QAAAS
+175 QAAAR
-180 QMPDDENEG
+180 QGAQPQDPDDGNEG

-204 SVSKSTAYEQEALVY
+204 SVSKTTAYEQEALVY

-242 GFVVEESDETS
+242 GFVVEESNETS
-253 KSLHYETYN
+253 TSLHYETYN

-272 RYIIFPQMTGKLTIK
+272 RYIIFPQMTGKLTVK

-324 VIDVK
+324 VVDVK
-329 PLPMPQPADFSGGV
+329 ALPSPQPADFSGGV
-343 GQFSLSSSLPSA
+343 GQFSISSSLPSA
-355 SLKTHQP
+355 SLKTNQP
-362 ASIIYEVKGSGNLKY
+362 ASIVYEVKGSGNIKY
-377 VKLPDLNS
+377 VKLPDLNA

-390 LEVFSPTADVNAAAK
+390 LEVFTPTTEVDAVSK
-405 GMSVSGSVKFDYSFT
+405 GSTVSGSVRFDYSFT

-429 PEVTLVY
+429 PEVALVY

-442 KYERSVAKGY
+442 RYEKSVAKGY
-452 TVEVDKGVLSEK
+452 LVEVDKGALSEK

-472 FVDTLMPVG
+472 FQDQLLPVG
-481 ELHKER
+481 KLAKER
-487 SQYIYSFVY
+487 VPLIYSFGY
-496 WLWFIIPAVA
+496 WLWFIIPAVG
-506 LAIIIFVYRRHLK
+506 LVVIVVIYRRHLK
-519 SAADIVGTRMRK
+519 SASDIVGTRMRK
-531 AGKVAAKR
+531 AGKVAARR

-549 GDREHF
+549 GEREKF

-565 YVSAKL
+565 YVGAKL

-588 EAGASE
+588 DAGASQE
-594 DTVNSLVNVL
+594 IVDRFVGVL

-614 GSGEDELKHVYDRG
+614 GSGEDELKTVYERG
-628 TNVINA
+628 ADVINA
-634 LEDSKLA
+634 LEDAKL
-641 TSSQNQA
+641 TGSQKQ

>member
-1 MIHLNFSAL
+1 MTRFRLYILTFFLSVAAL
-10 NSTPSALRTQLL
+10 
-22 TKYVMTQFR
+22 
-31 RYIFSLLLIA
+31 
-41 VSLTAAAAGK
+41 AASAAGK
-51 FQLSVSTQTGG
+51 FQISVSTQTGA

-76 LENLDG
+76 LDNLDG

-92 IVKYFTLSSQSSSM
+92 IVKYFTLSSQSSSITT
-106 SSINGKVTRSSSR
+106 INGKVTRSSSR

-131 SFSIGPFTVDGVSSN
+131 SFSIGPFSVDGVSSN

-155 GTGSLSK
+155 GSGTLS
-162 LQQRQRQQ
+162 QMRQRQQ
-170 QQQQQ
+170 NQ
-175 QAAAS
+175 QAAAQQGIQS
-180 QMPDDENEG
+180 QSHDDEGDG

-194 KGNEKLFLKA
+194 KGNDKLFLKA
-204 SVSKSTAYEQEALVY
+204 SVSKTTAYEQEALVY

-267 TAIIA
+267 TAVIA
-272 RYIIFPQMTGKLTIK
+272 RYIIFPQMTGKLTVK

-324 VIDVK
+324 VVDVK
-329 PLPMPQPADFSGGV
+329 ALPTPQPADFSGGV
-343 GQFSLSSSLPSA
+343 GHFTISSSLPSS
-355 SLKTHQP
+355 SLKTNQP
-362 ASIIYEVKGSGNLKY
+362 ASIVYEVKGSGNIKY
-377 VKLPDLNS
+377 VKLPDLNA

-390 LEVFSPTADVNAAAK
+390 LEVFSPTTQVDAESRGATVT
-405 GMSVSGSVKFDYSFT
+405 GSVKFDYSFT

-429 PEVTLVY
+429 PEVSLVY

-442 KYERSVAKGY
+442 RYERSVAKGY
-452 TVEVDKGVLSEK
+452 TVEVDKGALSEK

-472 FVDTLMPVG
+472 FNDTLMPVG
-481 ELHKER
+481 KLAMH
-487 SQYIYSFVY
+487 SVPFVYRFGY
-496 WLWFIIPAVA
+496 WLWFMVPAIA
-506 LAIIIFVYRRHLK
+506 LAVFVVIYRRHLK

-539 LKKAAACMKA
+539 LKKAAACMKT
-549 GDREHF
+549 GDREKF

-565 YVSAKL
+565 YVGAKL

-576 ELNRQNVAQRLS
+576 ELNRQNVAQRLTD
-588 EAGASE
+588 AGASQE
-594 DTVNSLVNVL
+594 VVDRFVAVL

-614 GSGEDELKHVYDRG
+614 GSGEDELKTVYERG
-628 TNVINA
+628 ADVINA
-634 LEDSKLA
+634 LEDAKLG
-641 TSSQNQA
+641 SQKQ

>member
-1 MIHLNFSAL
+1 MTRFRLYILSAL
-10 NSTPSALRTQLL
+10 
-22 TKYVMTQFR
+22 
-31 RYIFSLLLIA
+31 ISLGSIVA
-41 VSLTAAAAGK
+41 VAAGR

-76 LENLDG
+76 LDNIDG

-92 IVKYFTLSSQSSSM
+92 VVKYFTLSSQSSSM
-106 SSINGKVTRSSSR
+106 SSVNGKVTRSSSR

-131 SFSIGPFTVDGVSSN
+131 SYSIGPFTVDDVRSN
-146 KASYKIVKS
+146 KASYTIVKS
-155 GTGSLSK
+155 GSGSLSK
-162 LQQRQRQQ
+162 LKQRQQ
-170 QQQQQ
+170 QQQSAQQ
-175 QAAAS
+175 GVQS
-180 QMPDDENEG
+180 QMPDDDEGG

-272 RYIIFPQMTGKLTIK
+272 RYIIFPQMTGKLTVK

-329 PLPMPQPADFSGGV
+329 PLPTPQPADFSGGV
-343 GQFSLSSSLPSA
+343 GQFSISSSLPTA
-355 SLKTHQP
+355 SLKTNQP
-362 ASIIYEVKGSGNLKY
+362 ASIVYEVKGSGNIKY
-377 VKLPDLNS
+377 VKLPDLNA

-390 LEVFSPTADVNAAAK
+390 LEVFTPTTQVDAVSK
-405 GMSVSGSVKFDYSFT
+405 GSTVSGSVRFDYSFT

-429 PEVTLVY
+429 PEVSLVY

-442 KYERSVAKGY
+442 RYEKSVAKGY
-452 TVEVDKGVLSEK
+452 IVDVDKGALSEK

-472 FVDTLMPVG
+472 FFDQLMPVG
-481 ELHKER
+481 KLAKDR
-487 SQYIYSFVY
+487 VPVVYTFAY
-496 WLWFIIPAVA
+496 WLWFLIPALA
-506 LAIIIFVYRRHLK
+506 LVIIVVIYRRHLK

-531 AGKVAAKR
+531 AGKVAARR
-539 LKKAAACMKA
+539 LKKAAACMKV
-549 GDREHF
+549 GQRERF

-565 YVSAKL
+565 YVGAKL

-588 EAGASE
+588 EAGASQE
-594 DTVNSLVNVL
+594 IVDQFVGVL

-614 GSGEDELKHVYDRG
+614 GSGEDELKTVYERG
-628 TNVINA
+628 ADVINA
-634 LEDSKLA
+634 LEDAKL
-641 TSSQNQA
+641 TK